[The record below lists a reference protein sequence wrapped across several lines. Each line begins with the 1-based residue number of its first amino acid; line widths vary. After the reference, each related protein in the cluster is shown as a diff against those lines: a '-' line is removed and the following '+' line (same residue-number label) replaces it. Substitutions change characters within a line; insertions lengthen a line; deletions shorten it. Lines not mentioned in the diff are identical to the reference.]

1 MAHEIWELDRPMYSR
16 KPAWHGLGTVVSEAP
31 TSADALRLAALD
43 WEVELEAIRS
53 MAGTVIPDTYVTARQ
68 DLSVDDN
75 RRFLGVV
82 GSRYNPIQN
91 VQAFSL
97 ADALVGEGARFE
109 TAGSLKNGRV
119 VWMLAKLPNE
129 QTIGTSDK
137 LENYLLLRTS
147 HDGTSALDA
156 LLTTVRVVCN
166 NTLSVAMGRMKTAN
180 RVKVR
185 HTKSAQVNIG
195 EARRILGLAKDH
207 LEEQANRFQRMA
219 DTSVDSRFVE
229 AFSKALFPDKQNQNN
244 TRARN
249 ARHSIRRIFSQ
260 NQTSGE
266 SSGDAYGLYNALTE
280 YLDHTASR
288 PQSTSKTL
296 RQVNESRFTSIL
308 DGSIAKQRQA
318 GFDLIGR
325 AYGIDGNGRGIVE
338 QVLERVETTENRT
351 PNADDILSAIDWQ
364 GGAA

>member
-1 MAHEIWELDRPMYSR
+1 MAHEIWSLDSPMYSR
-16 KPAWHGLGTVVSEAP
+16 KPAWHGLGTVVTEAP
-31 TSADALRLAALD
+31 TSEDALKLASLD
-43 WEVELEAIRS
+43 WEVGLEPVYGQGS
-53 MAGTVIPDTYVTARQ
+53 WEIPDAFVTARQ
-68 DLSVDDN
+68 DLPQDDS
-75 RRFLGVV
+75 RRFLGIV
-82 GSRYNPIQN
+82 GKRYNPIQN

-109 TAGSLKNGRV
+109 TAGSLKNGRI
-119 VWMLAKLPNE
+119 VWMLAKLPND
-129 QTIGTSDK
+129 QTIGRDDK

-166 NTLSVAMGRMKTAN
+166 NTLSVAMGRMKAAN

-207 LEEQANRFQRMA
+207 LEEQANRFQLMA
-219 DTSVDSRFVE
+219 DTSVDSRFAE
-229 AFSKALFPDKQNQNN
+229 AFSKSLFPDKENQNN
-244 TRARN
+244 TRAQN
-249 ARHSIRRIFSQ
+249 ARHSIGRIFNRTQ
-260 NQTSGE
+260 ATGE
-266 SSGDAYGLYNALTE
+266 VSGDAYGLYNALTE

-288 PQSTSKTL
+288 PQSTSKSL
-296 RQVNESRFTSIL
+296 RQVNETRFTSIL

-338 QVLERVETTENRT
+338 QVLERVETGETWT
-351 PNADDILSAIDWQ
+351 PTVDDVLAGIAL
-364 GGAA
+364 